1 MNYLEIAEFMRPN
14 IEREKLKAGD
24 NEDLLDLVRCA
35 LIQKAK
41 EEKEIRILDNDRIKF
56 FKED

>member
-1 MNYLEIAEFMRPN
+1 MNYLEIAEYMRPN
-14 IEREKLKAGD
+14 IEREKLKAKW
-24 NEDLLDLVRCA
+24 NEDLYDLVRCA

-41 EEKEIRILDNDRIKF
+41 EEKEIRILDNDRIEF

>member
-14 IEREKLKAGD
+14 IEREKLKASG
-24 NEDLLDLVRCA
+24 NEDLCDLVRCA

-41 EEKEIRILDNDRIKF
+41 EEKEIRILDNDRIEF

>member
-14 IEREKLKAGD
+14 IEREKLKAKW
-24 NEDLLDLVRCA
+24 NEDLNDLVRCA

-41 EEKEIRILDNDRIKF
+41 EEKEIRILDNDRIEF

>member
-14 IEREKLKAGD
+14 IERGKLKAGD
-24 NEDLLDLVRCA
+24 NEDLHDLVRCA

-41 EEKEIRILDNDRIKF
+41 EEKEIRILDNDRIEF

>member
-14 IEREKLKAGD
+14 IEQEKLKAKW
-24 NEDLLDLVRCA
+24 NEDLLDLIRCA

-41 EEKEIRILDNDRIKF
+41 EEKEIRILDNDRIEF
-56 FKED
+56 FKKD